1 MSARLRVAQLRRN
14 WSLVTSVRWVSLL
27 ASCGATGLL
36 LAALP
41 PKPSDL
47 PWSFQRLARPAVP
60 KTQNTAWPKDDID
73 RFILAKL
80 EAAKLSP
87 NADASRIALIRR
99 AALDLT
105 GLPPTWDVVTAFIND
120 PQSDDAAFAK
130 VIDGYLKSPRFGE
143 RWARHWLD
151 VVRYADSSGRTWN
164 APITYAW
171 KYRDWVIDS
180 FNNDKPYNRFVAEQ
194 IAGDLLPAKT
204 VEQRREQIIG
214 TGLLALG
221 AMDLTEGSAERFT
234 MDQIDD
240 QIDVTTRAFLGMTIA
255 CARCHDHK
263 TDPVTQKD
271 YYALAGVFYSSR
283 TLPGT
288 AHKGDMT
295 SAGYVDP
302 EMLIDLPAKVTD
314 EVTPPSKLPEGVHS
328 MADYSEAS
336 SADRKAVIKYDADAY
351 FAIGVLEAK
360 PQNCELAVGGDPYD
374 RGAAPHRGAMSIPS
388 LPKLPPVAPGAS
400 GRLELANWITQ
411 PTHPLTARVM
421 VNRVWAHLLGKG
433 IVRTVDDFGMTG
445 SSPKNAELL
454 DHLAV
459 RFVVEGWSVKKLI
472 RTIMLSHAYR
482 LDSTAQGAG
491 SREPA
496 ARVPAEVD
504 PDNDMHWRVPPRR
517 LEFEAIRDAMLMV
530 AGELKLERP
539 EGIQVAGTGGK
550 GNTGRT
556 RSLLDVESP
565 YRTVYLPVLRDLLP
579 DAYSTFDFPPPTQIK
594 GQRDVTTAA
603 PQSLWFMNSGFSER
617 IASAVAERESDVTA
631 LYHLL
636 LSREPTSDEV
646 ADAKELITDAGVA
659 ALVQAIIGSAEFRYV
674 F

>member
-1 MSARLRVAQLRRN
+1 MKTGARWLLCFATAVAM
-14 WSLVTSVRWVSLL
+14 TS
-27 ASCGATGLL
+27 

-47 PWSFQRLARPAVP
+47 PWSFRQLQRPAVP
-60 KTQNTAWPKDDID
+60 KTQNTNWPKDDLD

-80 EAAKLSP
+80 ETAKLTP
-87 NADASRIALIRR
+87 NADAPRIALIRR
-99 AALDLT
+99 AAFDLT
-105 GLPPTWDVVTAFIND
+105 GLPPTWEEVTAFVND
-120 PQSDDAAFAK
+120 AQNDDVALAK
-130 VIDGYLKSPRFGE
+130 VVDGYLKSPRFGE

-171 KYRDWVIDS
+171 RYRDWVINS
-180 FNNDKPYNRFVAEQ
+180 LNNDKPYNRFVAEQ

-221 AMDLTEGSAERFT
+221 AMDLTEGQAERFT
-234 MDQIDD
+234 MDQVDD
-240 QIDVTTRAFLGMTIA
+240 QIDVTSRAFLGMTLA

-263 TDPVTQKD
+263 TDPITQKD

-295 SAGYVDP
+295 GAGYVDP
-302 EMLIDLPAKVTD
+302 EMLIDLPAKVSD
-314 EVTPPSKLPEGVHS
+314 QVSPPSKLPEGVHS
-328 MADYSEAS
+328 MSDYSEAS
-336 SADRKAVIKYDADAY
+336 SADRKAVIRYDVDAY
-351 FAIGVLEAK
+351 FAIGVLDAK
-360 PQNCELAVGGDPYD
+360 PQNCELAVGGDPYE
-374 RGAAPHRGAMSIPS
+374 RGAAPHRGAMAIPS

-411 PTHPLTARVM
+411 PTHPLTSRVM
-421 VNRVWAHLLGKG
+421 VNRVWSHLFGKG

-445 SSPKNAELL
+445 SWPKNAELL

-459 RFVVEGWSVKKLI
+459 RFVVDGWSLKKLI
-472 RTIMLSHAYR
+472 RTIMLSRAYR
-482 LDSTAQGAG
+482 LSSDAN
-491 SREPA
+491 EA
-496 ARVPAEVD
+496 AMNVD
-504 PDNDMHWRVPPRR
+504 ADNDMVWRVPPRR
-517 LEFEAIRDAMLMV
+517 LEFEAIRDAMLMA
-530 AGELKLERP
+530 AGELELTRP

-556 RSLLDVESP
+556 RSLLGVESP
-565 YRTVYLPVLRDLLP
+565 YRTIYLPVLRDLLP

-603 PQSLWFMNSGFSER
+603 PQSLWFMNSGFSEV
-617 IASAVAERESDVTA
+617 IASAVAQREPDVSA
-631 LYHLL
+631 LYRLL
-636 LSREPTSDEV
+636 LSREATADEL
-646 ADAKELITDAGVA
+646 ADAKELIADAGVA
-659 ALVQAIIGSAEFRYV
+659 ALVQAIIGSAEYRYV

>member
-1 MSARLRVAQLRRN
+1 MA
-14 WSLVTSVRWVSLL
+14 
-27 ASCGATGLL
+27 G
-36 LAALP
+36 LP

-60 KTQNTAWPKDDID
+60 KTQNTAWPKDDMD
-73 RFILAKL
+73 RFVLAKL
-80 EAAKLSP
+80 EAAKLAP
-87 NADASRIALIRR
+87 NADASRVTLIRR
-99 AALDLT
+99 VAYDLT
-105 GLPPTWDVVTAFIND
+105 GLPPTWDEVTDFVRDPSND
-120 PQSDDAAFAK
+120 DVALAK
-130 VIDGYLKSPRFGE
+130 VVDGYLKSSRFGE

-204 VEQRREQIIG
+204 VQQRREQIIG

-221 AMDLTEGSAERFT
+221 AMDLTEGQAERFT
-234 MDQIDD
+234 MDQVDD

-271 YYALAGVFYSSR
+271 YYALAGLFYSSR

-295 SAGYVDP
+295 GAGYVDP
-302 EMLIDLPAKVTD
+302 EMLIDLPAKLGDKVG
-314 EVTPPSKLPEGVHS
+314 PPSKLPEGVHS
-328 MADYSEAS
+328 MSDYSEAS
-336 SADRKAVIKYDADAY
+336 SADRKAVIKYDTDGF
-351 FAIGVLEAK
+351 FAIGVVDAK
-360 PQNCELAVGGDPYD
+360 PQNCELAVGGDPYE
-374 RGAAPHRGAMSIPS
+374 RGAAPHRGSIDIPT
-388 LPKLPPVAPGAS
+388 LPKMPPVAPGAS
-400 GRLELANWITQ
+400 GRLELANWITL
-411 PTHPLTARVM
+411 PTHPMTARVM
-421 VNRVWAHLLGKG
+421 VNRVWAHLFGKG

-445 SSPKNAELL
+445 SWPKNQELL

-459 RFVVEGWSVKKLI
+459 RFVVDGWSVKKLI

-482 LDSTAQGAG
+482 LDSSVEQRAKSEDLPARSDAANKG
-491 SREPA
+491 STLSALSSPLT
-496 ARVPAEVD
+496 VD
-504 PDNDMHWRVPPRR
+504 PDNDLHWRMAPRR
-517 LEFEAIRDAMLMV
+517 LEFEAIRDAMLM
-530 AGELKLERP
+530 AANELKLDRP

-556 RSLLDVESP
+556 RSLLDLESP
-565 YRTVYLPVLRDLLP
+565 YRTIYLPVLRDLLP
-579 DAYSTFDFPPPTQIK
+579 DAYATFDFPPPTQIK

-617 IASAVAERESDVTA
+617 IAGAVAERESDVAA
-631 LYHLL
+631 LYRLL
-636 LSREPTSDEV
+636 LSREPTADEV
-646 ADAKELITDAGVA
+646 ADAKELIADSGAA
-659 ALVQAIIGSAEFRYV
+659 ALVQALIGSAEFRYV